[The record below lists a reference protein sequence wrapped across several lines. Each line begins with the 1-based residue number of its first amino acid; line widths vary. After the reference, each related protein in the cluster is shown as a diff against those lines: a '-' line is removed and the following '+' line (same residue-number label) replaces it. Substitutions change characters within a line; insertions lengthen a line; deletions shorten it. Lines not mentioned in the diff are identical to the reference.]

1 LTAHGLKYDP
11 ESHDEALQIARAVI
25 DSLGI
30 DAAVTE
36 ARARN
41 FGGAVNTFIQT
52 EALNALYKKEAQAKT
67 AQEKYEAAEKF
78 AEVSIAL
85 DEWARGDAGRGI
97 SALATFYQKS
107 PLGMVLKENKS
118 RKEEFNQ
125 WAKGKEESWDEFLE
139 RLNKTPE
146 FSDYVSEKVQTEL
159 REERKKERSKFFKKV
174 DDTLDKWIN
183 DLESGNVAFSSVV
196 PPKLIAEALKGVKA
210 AFKVGES
217 ATKIIGDA
225 IDYISDKIGDNWDKD
240 TFRAK
245 IEKALNLRAEKTS
258 VDRYADSLKKQ
269 IEELQKQIDAG
280 SRNKNQSNK
289 RQLTP
294 EEQSLLDEKKRLQKR
309 TQRHRPQNN
318 LCTKNTKA
326 D

>member
-1 LTAHGLKYDP
+1 MTEPQPPKSAPEPPKSAPSRPDKSVLTNIVNAENTPPEVKKKLTAHGLKYDP

-107 PLGMVLKENKS
+107 PWLS
-118 RKEEFNQ
+118 
-125 WAKGKEESWDEFLE
+125 
-139 RLNKTPE
+139 
-146 FSDYVSEKVQTEL
+146 
-159 REERKKERSKFFKKV
+159 
-174 DDTLDKWIN
+174 
-183 DLESGNVAFSSVV
+183 
-196 PPKLIAEALKGVKA
+196 
-210 AFKVGES
+210 
-217 ATKIIGDA
+217 
-225 IDYISDKIGDNWDKD
+225 
-240 TFRAK
+240 
-245 IEKALNLRAEKTS
+245 
-258 VDRYADSLKKQ
+258 
-269 IEELQKQIDAG
+269 
-280 SRNKNQSNK
+280 
-289 RQLTP
+289 
-294 EEQSLLDEKKRLQKR
+294 
-309 TQRHRPQNN
+309 
-318 LCTKNTKA
+318 
-326 D
+326 